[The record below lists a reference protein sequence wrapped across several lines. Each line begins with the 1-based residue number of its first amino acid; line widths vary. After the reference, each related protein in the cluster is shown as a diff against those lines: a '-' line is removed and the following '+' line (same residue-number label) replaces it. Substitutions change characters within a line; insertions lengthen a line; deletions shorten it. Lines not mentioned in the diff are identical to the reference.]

1 MPWVF
6 QKHPEH
12 AWGLRNTLSI
22 PDGSCWVGQHAEPS
36 GRPAGQ
42 ALNKK
47 SGYFTEL
54 DQQTLELFSVHLG
67 NSLTM
72 ARLHVAAL

>member
-1 MPWVF
+1 MDLTPRGCV
-6 QKHPEH
+6 
-12 AWGLRNTLSI
+12 L
-22 PDGSCWVGQHAEPS
+22 
-36 GRPAGQ
+36 Q

-47 SGYFTEL
+47 SGHFTDL

-72 ARLHVAAL
+72 ARLHASALCV